1 MPAKVSLK
9 AKRKKMDPV
18 KHKVLAEAG
27 ALPPSEAEILG
38 DEEIEV
44 EVLSE
49 PPEPLD
55 TSEIRGKPRACERCS
70 YCEILLHFTAIL
82 LVVLMCAGLA
92 LLNYDKPTLCSFIN
106 FTQLQTPIDDEC

>member
-1 MPAKVSLK
+1 
-9 AKRKKMDPV
+9 MDPV

-38 DEEIEV
+38 DEGEIEV

-82 LVVLMCAGLA
+82 LVVLVCAGLA